1 MPASVNFCLIYKIQ
15 FKKKKILLQNILSVN
30 YIYIYIYIYIYNFKI
45 KLEKRKKIVAENES
59 EKSESEYIY
68 NFFKKLLKTE

>member
-15 FKKKKILLQNILSVN
+15 LKKKQISFAKHIISQL
-30 YIYIYIYIYIYNFKI
+30 YIYIYIYNFKI

-59 EKSESEYIY
+59 EKSESEYI
-68 NFFKKLLKTE
+68 